1 MSENTDSTRGAHAPK
16 NQIIRSYADVASIQ
30 DNVVHLKE
38 TPGSEFTSSSVEF
51 AGTGNVLFI
60 EDGTRLRNTR
70 LRFLGNDAV
79 IHLRKSHGFLRLIV
93 TVFEES
99 VFYLGPGATFTAEA
113 RVLPTERKHVI
124 VGRDAMFSSRV
135 AFRTADPHL
144 IYSVEH
150 HQRVNPSGSIWVGDH
165 VWLGEDTLLLKGAK
179 VGSGSILAARAL
191 ITKNVPSNAT
201 AAGVPAKIVSKG
213 IFWTRPSVHGYTVA
227 QTEKSLV
234 HSGDEFIFVP
244 DEQVI
249 DVSTLERGL
258 DAATSGIGRAAW
270 CFQLDHLGA
279 RNRFY
284 VG

>member
-1 MSENTDSTRGAHAPK
+1 MARK
-16 NQIIRSYADVASIQ
+16 NQVIHSYADVSKVR
-30 DNVVHLKE
+30 DNVVHLKD
-38 TPGSEFTSSSVEF
+38 TPGSEFTASTVEF
-51 AGTGNVLFI
+51 AGTGNVLFV
-60 EDGTRLRNTR
+60 EDGARLRNTR
-70 LRFLGNDAV
+70 LRFLGNDSV
-79 IHLRKSHGFLRLIV
+79 IHLRKSHGFLKVIA

-150 HQRVNPSGSIWVGDH
+150 HQRVNPSESIWVGDH

-191 ITKNVPSNAT
+191 ITKKIPSNST
-201 AAGVPAKIVSKG
+201 AAGVPARIVGNG
-213 IFWTRPSVHGYTVA
+213 IFWTRPSVHGYTAA
-227 QTEKSLV
+227 QTELS
-234 HSGDEFIFVP
+234 HDHAGDEFIFSA
-244 DEQVI
+244 DEEPADIQ
-249 DVSTLERGL
+249 SLEREL

-270 CFQLDHLGA
+270 CFQLDQMDGK
-279 RNRFY
+279 NRFY
-284 VG
+284 IG

>member
-1 MSENTDSTRGAHAPK
+1 MPDSTNSTSK
-16 NQIIRSYADVASIQ
+16 TKVNKIQVIRSYADVSGIQ
-30 DNVVHLKE
+30 DNVVHLQD
-38 TPGSEFTSSSVEF
+38 TPGSEFSSSTVEF
-51 AGTGNVLFI
+51 AGTGNVLFV

-79 IHLRKSHGFLRLIV
+79 IHLRKSHGFLRLIA

-99 VFYLGPGATFTAEA
+99 VFYLGPGATFTSEA

-144 IYSVEH
+144 IYSVESRE
-150 HQRVNPSGSIWVGDH
+150 RVNPSDSIWVGDH

-191 ITKNVPSNAT
+191 ITKKIPSNST
-201 AAGVPAKIVSKG
+201 AAGVPGRIVSKG
-213 IFWTRPSVHGYTVA
+213 IFWTRPSVHGYTKA
-227 QTEKSLV
+227 QTEQNLI
-234 HSGDEFIFVP
+234 HSGDDFVFGA
-244 DEQVI
+244 DEHVA
-249 DVSTLERGL
+249 DVHGLEREL

-270 CFQLDHLGA
+270 CFQLDQMDGK
-279 RNRFY
+279 NRFHIE
-284 VG
+284 